1 MSPIDPGKKK
11 WRRRPRPFHRSPE
24 PPRSATSPASSTKN
38 TRTTGRTRPGP
49 PQSQPRCHMG
59 TGCEPRNLTPQA
71 PSAGQNRSESHELYA
86 DSPTVDLKNPRAEPA
101 APEIVPMLSHASR
114 CLHLL
119 VMCTLLEARIQNQT
133 STYIENDIEPLD
145 QLFSD
150 DDIGNNLTE
159 YASRNFTQA
168 ADKLSQEQLKIP
180 PFLSKARLS
189 ENFCA
194 HKCYL
199 TPVVSANRRYLSS
212 GSCVLRVYISSPF
225 G

>member
-1 MSPIDPGKKK
+1 MSPIDPGKKN
-11 WRRRPRPFHRSPE
+11 WGRPPRPSHRSPE
-24 PPRSATSPASSTKN
+24 PPRSATGPAPSTQN
-38 TRTTGRTRPGP
+38 TRTRTTPWSCSVTKPATLRHGDGLPTEKPHAPGAIR
-49 PQSQPRCHMG
+49 QP
-59 TGCEPRNLTPQA
+59 E
-71 PSAGQNRSESHELYA
+71 SESHELCA
-86 DSPTVDLKNPRAEPA
+86 DSPTVDLKNPKAEPT
-101 APEIVPMLSHASR
+101 APEIVPMLSHGPR

-194 HKCYL
+194 HNCFFN
-199 TPVVSANRRYLSS
+199 PVVSANRRYLSS